1 MKYRITYKVFN
12 SVEFYAEADTISQAY
27 EYIKAIVDDKKIIFP
42 DREQTL
48 SEYMNILSK
57 MSAGERLEHSNHVFS
72 ISVIKDQTKPA

>member
-42 DREQTL
+42 NREETL
-48 SEYMNILSK
+48 SEYMNILSR
-57 MSAGERLEHSNHVFS
+57 MSAGENMGYSNHVFS
-72 ISVIKDQTKPA
+72 ISVIDDQTKPA